1 MIIRLKQSN
10 IDFLIRLI
18 YIAIP
23 LTFPLAMISGL
34 FMGPWIG
41 LIMVMV
47 ICVSKAEIS
56 AIKSYFMPHE
66 HILMLWGIFSCAW
79 SISPIESIMIS
90 SQLIFVIIMS
100 HILTNKTNIFV
111 DKTKNLI
118 KRITIGILAAA
129 IIFSIEAFTDGMF
142 YRLVR
147 GVVQPNSNGH
157 FEYSWLDK
165 GCSVLSV
172 STWALIY
179 LLVKARKKIRA
190 LILYSAIFILLLAS
204 DSTASFVAFILGGI
218 AYLAVYFSPRI
229 MAFLLA
235 LSVIAYMIIMPI
247 FSLKQ
252 DPREIT
258 SEYKKI
264 PISYA
269 HRLFIWNFTA
279 EKSMENPFIGKGI
292 GSSKLVPVLDSDIVP
307 YLHYNL
313 SPLPRHPHNNIL
325 QIWLEMGAIGLVIAG
340 TYIWNILAQLR
351 VISRKN
357 NNFGAAIHA
366 VFINYFFI
374 GMVSF
379 NIWQSW
385 WMMVALFMVL
395 LMNIVRHNE

>member
-1 MIIRLKQSN
+1 M
-10 IDFLIRLI
+10 F
-18 YIAIP
+18 
-23 LTFPLAMISGL
+23 
-34 FMGPWIG
+34 
-41 LIMVMV
+41 MV

-56 AIKSYFMPHE
+56 AIRSYFMPHE
-66 HILMLWGIFSCAW
+66 RILMVWAVLSSIW
-79 SISPIESIMIS
+79 SISHIESAMIAL
-90 SQLIFVIIMS
+90 QLMFVIIMS

-118 KRITIGILAAA
+118 KRITFGIVAAA
-129 IIFSIEAFTDGMF
+129 IIFSIEAFTDGML

-147 GVVQPNSNGH
+147 GIVQPNSNRH
-157 FEYSWLDK
+157 FEYSWLDR

-172 STWALIY
+172 CAWALIY
-179 LLVKARKKIRA
+179 LLVNAKKHLKAF
-190 LILYSAIFILLLAS
+190 ILYSAIFILLLAS

-218 AYLAVYFSPRI
+218 AYIAVYFSPRI
-229 MAFLLA
+229 MGFLLA
-235 LSVIAYMIIMPI
+235 LSVIAYMVIMPI
-247 FSLKQ
+247 FSLKH

-269 HRLFIWNFTA
+269 HRLFIWKFTA
-279 EKSMENPFIGKGI
+279 TKSMEDPLIGKGI

-307 YLHYNL
+307 YLQYNL
-313 SPLPRHPHNNIL
+313 SPLPRHPHNNVL
-325 QIWLEMGAIGLVIAG
+325 QIWLEMGAIGLAIAG
-340 TYIWNILAQLR
+340 AYVWNILGQLR
-351 VISRKN
+351 SLSKKN
-357 NNFGAAIHA
+357 PNFGAATHA

-385 WMMVALFMVL
+385 WMMVALFMIL